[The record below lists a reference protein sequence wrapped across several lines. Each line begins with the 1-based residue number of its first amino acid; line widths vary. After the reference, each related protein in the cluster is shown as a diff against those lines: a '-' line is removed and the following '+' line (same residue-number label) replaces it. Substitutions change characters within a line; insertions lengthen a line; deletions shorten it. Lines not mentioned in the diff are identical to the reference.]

1 MSSRTAV
8 VSGFNIAW
16 SEEGAG
22 ETVLLVHGVTTASFI
37 WDPVVPFLATRFR
50 TFAVDLLGCG
60 RSDRPAGADF
70 SIRSQAKL
78 LAELIEQTGGAPV
91 HLVGHD
97 AGGGVAQIIAV
108 RHPGLVRTLTLVNT
122 IGYDY
127 WPVQPIV
134 SLRTPFLRQLA
145 MATLDLGILKIL
157 IRRAL
162 YHQERL
168 TPELLENCR
177 LQTSAEGA
185 RKAFLQ
191 FVKSL
196 DNADL
201 MEISSA
207 LCGLRVPVLII
218 RGDADVYLSS
228 EISDRLHR
236 EIPGSRLVRIPTAG
250 HFAQVDEPELL
261 GKTMT
266 SFFEGRTRD

>member
-37 WDPVVPFLATRFR
+37 WDSVVSRLSTRFR
-50 TFAVDLLGCG
+50 TVAVDLLGCG
-60 RSDRPAGADF
+60 ASDRPAGADY
-70 SIRSQAKL
+70 SIRSQARL
-78 LAELIEQTGGAPV
+78 LAELVERTGGAPV
-91 HLVGHD
+91 HVVGHD
-97 AGGGVAQIIAV
+97 AGGGVAQIMAV
-108 RHPGLVRTLTLVNT
+108 RSPGLVRDLTLINT

-127 WPVQPIV
+127 WPVQPII

-168 TPELLENCR
+168 SPELLENCR

-185 RKAFLQ
+185 RKAFLH

-196 DNADL
+196 NNADL

-207 LCGLRVPVLII
+207 LRELKVPVLII
-218 RGDADVYLSS
+218 RGEADVYLSS

-250 HFAQVDEPELL
+250 HFAQIDEPELIEEA
-261 GKTMT
+261 MT
-266 SFFEGRTRD
+266 SFFKRRTGD